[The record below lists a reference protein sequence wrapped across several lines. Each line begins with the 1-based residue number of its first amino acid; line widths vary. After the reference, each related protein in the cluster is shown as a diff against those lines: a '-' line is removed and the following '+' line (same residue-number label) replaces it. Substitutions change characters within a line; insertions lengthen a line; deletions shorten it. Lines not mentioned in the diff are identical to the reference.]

1 MTPSPPSP
9 SGARLRSL
17 MIETWDSWRTHRT
30 LRVGAGLA
38 YYTLFGIVPFLSLS
52 VFLANLAFSTAE
64 IRARLDEALTSLLG
78 TEQAEGLA
86 ASLGEVMG
94 DPAVGS
100 STGVVGI
107 VSLVLASGLV
117 LAALQDA
124 MDIIFEAPVERTVT
138 GTLRRRLFLFA
149 LVVVLS
155 SAILLALVFESIVG
169 GLIRFLTLDR
179 LAPDLAG
186 LILSTRVVSL
196 ALIVVAATL
205 LYRLLPRTQ
214 PPWRT
219 ALLGAA
225 IATAIGALATVG
237 VSYYLSTLGST
248 SIQGAA
254 GGIVLVLTLVF
265 AWCQVL
271 LAGAELVR
279 QISLDS
285 ADPEPDIVPPP
296 DPQEDLP

>member
-1 MTPSPPSP
+1 MTPSPTPPSRA
-9 SGARLRSL
+9 GLRPL
-17 MIETWDSWRTHRT
+17 VTETWDSWRTHRT

-52 VFLANLAFSTAE
+52 VFLANLAFSTTE
-64 IRARLDEALTSLLG
+64 IRARLDEGLTSLLG

-86 ASLGEVMG
+86 ASLGEVVG

-100 STGVVGI
+100 STGVVGV

-124 MDIIFEAPVERTVT
+124 MDVIFEAPVERTVT
-138 GTLRRRLFLFA
+138 GTLRRRMFLFA

-155 SAILLALVFESIVG
+155 SAILLGLVFESIVG
-169 GLIRFLTLDR
+169 GLIRLLTLDR

-196 ALIVVAATL
+196 ALIVVAVTL

-214 PPWRT
+214 PPWRM

-225 IATAIGALATVG
+225 IATTIGALATVG

-265 AWCQVL
+265 VWCQVF

-279 QISLDS
+279 QISLDL
-285 ADPEPDIVPPP
+285 AEPDPDIVPAPH
-296 DPQEDLP
+296 PQEDLS